1 MKLRLLGATI
11 IFAQA
16 TIRIMNICYKKSL
29 ILGVSGKARRAHEL
43 GSGGHGSLPVI
54 TAVCKQD

>member
-1 MKLRLLGATI
+1 MKLKLLGATI
-11 IFAQA
+11 MFVQE
-16 TIRIMNICYKKSL
+16 TIRMMSIYCKKSL

-43 GSGGHGSLPVI
+43 GSGGHGPLPVI

>member
-11 IFAQA
+11 MFVEA

-29 ILGVSGKARRAHEL
+29 ILGVSEKPDAHTNSDL
-43 GSGGHGSLPVI
+43 VVMVHFQL
-54 TAVCKQD
+54 